1 MYRSSGEG
9 YSSFV
14 ELVPVLG
21 KWGKG
26 DEKGVGHQVIDSYYG
41 DLVSLADNG
50 SVKASQQRADIRR
63 QVAYSRYCLEE

>member
-26 DEKGVGHQVIDSYYG
+26 DEKGVGHQDIDSYYG
-41 DLVSLADNG
+41 DLVSQVDSGL
-50 SVKASQQRADIRR
+50 VKTWQQRVRM
-63 QVAYSRYCLEE
+63 